1 MKRSLSWIV
10 TGVAVTVLA
19 AMLLASHRSY
29 QPGALLAGHA
39 QLVGECGSCHQP
51 WHGPTNAG
59 CIACHGKLR
68 STNKHTRIDPGDKDS
83 GLIPGHPLKLFEGQ
97 LSCRSCHSEHQG
109 AAVEVTVTAAFACTF
124 CHQHSNIEAVAQ
136 HRSASLTRRA
146 SFDHMFARPFSHIEH
161 RVALTSSYPP
171 RAFSCGSCHQVA
183 PVAPGGVEQM
193 SLRWSGCGGT
203 LCHEQPQGGDLD
215 LPAALGVAPRTLPF
229 SVRPAHLNA
238 VFVHS
243 AGHLQT
249 PCEGCHTQMG
259 NSKEPEDPAALTV
272 SQCFSCHAHQPLP
285 AGAAQ
290 ARAGGGLTGVAWGA
304 PVSERR
310 VVACGQCHLFHI
322 YGMVP
327 LRDFPKPAPRFPA
340 HQRAVITVNLPTL
353 ARAQAPLIKL
363 VWHPH
368 HLQPWWLG
376 AVAGL
381 GAALLLAGYIA
392 TLPPEPEAAARS
404 GVAPQRGHQFPVLD
418 DTFETNLARLYV
430 VGEAAGTAS
439 INLAMRSGRQVVQA
453 IATRLRHLN
462 PPAQPDLYDVAIVGC
477 GPSGLAATATAKSVG
492 LKYLNLE
499 KLTPAATLRSYP
511 RAKFVQATPIEVE
524 EYGSFF
530 LEGDN
535 SREALILEWDKII
548 GRMGLVINER
558 EEVVEVRAEPE
569 YFRLRTRRGNTYQA
583 RFLVLA
589 IGVRGNPRR
598 LDLPG
603 EDEPGRVQYNLIEP
617 AEFTGR
623 RILVVGGGN
632 GGAEVAQAL
641 AEPKLGNTVSYSFR
655 SPALSNVTPLNADRI
670 AALRASGGIVVYPAT
685 TLARIEPGRV
695 VLQPA
700 GPNAGGQAGVE
711 VENDVIF
718 AMLGAELPVGFFR
731 AIGIKLA
738 PRGR

>member
-1 MKRSLSWIV
+1 VKRSLSWIV
-10 TGVAVTVLA
+10 GGLALTVLA

-29 QPGALLAGHA
+29 QPGALLADHA
-39 QLVGECGSCHQP
+39 QLDSDCSSCHQP
-51 WHGPTNAG
+51 WHGPTNSG

-68 STNKHTRIDPGDKDS
+68 STNKHTRIDPTDKDT
-83 GLIPGHPLKLFEGQ
+83 GLIAGHPLKLFEAQ
-97 LSCRSCHSEHQG
+97 LSCLSCHSEHQG
-109 AAVEVTVTAAFACTF
+109 AVVDVAATAAFACTF
-124 CHQHSNIEAVAQ
+124 CHQHYDIQAVPQ
-136 HRSASLTRRA
+136 HRSATLTRPV
-146 SFDHMFARPFSHIEH
+146 SFDHMFAHPFSHIEH
-161 RVALTSSYPP
+161 RVLLASSQPP
-171 RAFSCGSCHQVA
+171 RPFSCTSCHLVE
-183 PVAPGGVEQM
+183 PVAPGAAEQM
-193 SLRWSGCGGT
+193 SLRWSGCAGSQ
-203 LCHEQPQGGDLD
+203 CHVQPQGGDLD

-229 SVRPAHLNA
+229 KVRAAHLNA

-249 PCEGCHTQMG
+249 ACEGCHTQMG
-259 NSKEPEDPAALTV
+259 NSKEPEDSAALTV
-272 SQCFSCHAHQPLP
+272 SQCFSCHAHQAPP
-285 AGAAQ
+285 GGANQ
-290 ARAGGGLTGVAWGA
+290 ARAAHSWDAMAWGA
-304 PVSERR
+304 PPVERR
-310 VVACGQCHLFHI
+310 VVACGQCHLFHT

-327 LRDFPKPAPRFPA
+327 LRDFPKPAPRFPL
-340 HQRAVITVNLPTL
+340 HPRAIITVNLPTL
-353 ARAQAPLIKL
+353 AMAQAPLIKL

-381 GAALLLAGYIA
+381 GVALLLAGYIA
-392 TLPPEPEAAARS
+392 TLPTPPEAAAKS
-404 GVAPQRGHQFPVLD
+404 GVAPQRGHQFPVID

-462 PPAQPDLYDVAIVGC
+462 PPPKPDLYDVAIVGC

-535 SREALILEWDKII
+535 SREQLILEWEKII
-548 GRMGLVINER
+548 GQMGLLINER
-558 EEVVEVRAEPE
+558 EEVVEVRAEPD
-569 YFRLRTRRGNTYQA
+569 YFRLRTRRGNNYQA

-598 LDLPG
+598 LNLPG
-603 EDEPGRVQYNLIEP
+603 EENPGRVHYNLIEP
-617 AEFTGR
+617 AEFTR
-623 RILVVGGGN
+623 QRILVVGGGN
-632 GGAEVAQAL
+632 GGAEVTQAL
-641 AEPKLGNTVSYSFR
+641 ADPKFGNTVSYSFR

-670 AALRASGGIVVYPAT
+670 AALRASGRVKLYPAT
-685 TLARIEPGRV
+685 TVAAIEPARV
-695 VLQPA
+695 VLERV
-700 GPNAGGQAGVE
+700 GTGGAE
-711 VENDVIF
+711 PIELENDVIF
-718 AMLGAELPVGFFR
+718 AMLGAELPVSFFR